1 MKLDRKVAEKSVS
14 SDGAMASVLM
24 KLSLTPDQLG
34 ADIAFL
40 SCFPGECEYLYGPG
54 TYMEPKPERGGA
66 RMPGAVKMVE
76 GQIHVKEHPLFSNV
90 QQQQE
95 MLDATT
101 KSDGF
106 AAAPPP
112 GKAAKQKT
120 SSTHVKE
127 AKEAK

>member
-1 MKLDRKVAEKSVS
+1 MAEKSVS

-66 RMPGAVKMVE
+66 RMPGAVKVVE
-76 GQIHVKEHPLFSNV
+76 GSIHLKEHPVFIKGGGT
-90 QQQQE
+90 E
-95 MLDATT
+95 GGGGEGGAEA
-101 KSDGF
+101 K
-106 AAAPPP
+106 AEA
-112 GKAAKQKT
+112 KAAEK
-120 SSTHVKE
+120 
-127 AKEAK
+127 AK